1 MEELPPSKKSKQEKN
16 SPTAM
21 TTKESSS
28 NKGDLKVLSFSK
40 KDSKNEYKEDLL
52 DLLGVVAS
60 DLENGIDFDVLNAT
74 TGIVILANPDS
85 DGDNNSLVTVYT
97 TKTNPMKILGIL
109 EFVKIQITEQNSF

>member
-16 SPTAM
+16 SPTAT

-28 NKGDLKVLSFSK
+28 NKGDLKVLNFSK